1 MGTLER
7 ARAGRQMFSGA
18 HLTEVVGDDHHGV
31 VNVRL
36 GVLAARF
43 TGQVRFEPD
52 LDRHRII
59 VKAGVTATRGEQ
71 RRTSPLGS
79 KPSPTIRRR

>member
-1 MGTLER
+1 
-7 ARAGRQMFSGA
+7 MFPGA

-43 TGQVRFEPD
+43 TGQVRFEP
-52 LDRHRII
+52 
-59 VKAGVTATRGEQ
+59 
-71 RRTSPLGS
+71 TSTGTGS
-79 KPSPTIRRR
+79 S

>member
-7 ARAGRQMFSGA
+7 ARAGRQVFPGA

-36 GVLAARF
+36 GVLAPASPVRPGSNTTS
-43 TGQVRFEPD
+43 TG
-52 LDRHRII
+52 
-59 VKAGVTATRGEQ
+59 T
-71 RRTSPLGS
+71 GS
-79 KPSPTIRRR
+79 S